1 MERIETRGLV
11 LYNRHFREDDKLVK
25 IFTEKAGKRMFFVK
39 HASKSK
45 LIASIQPLTLADFI
59 LKINEDGLSYIED
72 FHQVEPFRAINGDI
86 FLLSYASYILSLA
99 DACLQDKVYDS
110 ALFAFLVKT
119 LELMDT
125 GLDYEILTNLFE
137 IQILNRFGVSINF
150 HDCAICHRV
159 GLPFDYSYKW
169 NGVLCPQHYHHDE
182 KRVHADP
189 NLIYLLDRFQS
200 ISFHDLERISI
211 KPEMKRQLRL
221 FIDQL
226 YEEYVGIHLK
236 AKKFIDD
243 LSSWGQIMKSK

>member
-169 NGVLCPQHYHHDE
+169 NGVLCPQHYHQDE
-182 KRVHADP
+182 NRLHADP